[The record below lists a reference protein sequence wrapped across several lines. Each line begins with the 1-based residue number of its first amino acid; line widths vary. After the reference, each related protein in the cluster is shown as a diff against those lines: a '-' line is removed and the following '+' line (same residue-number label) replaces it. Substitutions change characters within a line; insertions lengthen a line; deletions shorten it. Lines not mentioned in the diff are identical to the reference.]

1 MSLSLYLL
9 RHGQTDQS
17 RENVFCGAGLDPELT
32 ADGRAMAEAFAAA
45 YRTTLWSA
53 IYSSSQRRAMAT
65 AAPLATAVG
74 VAPEVRDGLKEIAY
88 GAWEGLSA
96 EQVGRE
102 FHDDHIRWTADPA
115 WNAPTGGEPAT
126 MIARRAMKVVEE
138 IIGNC
143 RDGNVLV
150 VSHKAT
156 IRILLCALLGIEI
169 GHFRFRLACPV
180 GSVSVVEFGDHG
192 PMLKGL
198 ADRRHLDE
206 RLRNLPGT

>member
-1 MSLSLYLL
+1 MPLVLHLL

-17 RENVFCGAGLDPELT
+17 RDNVFCGAGLDPELT
-32 ADGRAMAEAFAAA
+32 PDGRAMAGAFAAA
-45 YRTTLWSA
+45 YRSTTWSV
-53 IYSSSQRRAMAT
+53 IYTSPQRRAMAT
-65 AAPLATAVG
+65 AEPLAAALG
-74 VAPEVRDGLKEIAY
+74 LAAEVRDGLREIAY

-96 EQVGRE
+96 KQVDRD

-138 IIGNC
+138 ITGRC
-143 RDGNVLV
+143 RDGNVLI

-180 GSVSVVEFGDHG
+180 GSVSVVEFTDHG
-192 PMLKGL
+192 PMLKAL
-198 ADRRHLDE
+198 ADRTHLDE
-206 RLRNLPGT
+206 RLRSLPGT